1 MNYGL
6 SARSALQ
13 LIKYGD
19 SANPERGLKYS
30 SIVQF
35 YGRGLFI
42 KTSVRYAEGK
52 RPRRSSPR
60 RLVWLDRYPTGG
72 VAAAAVI
79 V

>member
-1 MNYGL
+1 MGAIHDHDL
-6 SARSALQ
+6 TKVVA
-13 LIKYGD
+13 G
-19 SANPERGLKYS
+19 RGLKYS

-60 RLVWLDRYPTGG
+60 RLVWLDRYPTRG